1 MFKIFKSIELSHSMF
16 KSFFKFAKKLKL
28 DVSVSVFDEHSA
40 KFLSKFSIDFNKL
53 ASSEISNLKLEFFI
67 KN

>member
-28 DVSVSVFDEHSA
+28 DGHLFLMRPA

-53 ASSEISNLKLEFFI
+53 ASSEISNLKLLNFI